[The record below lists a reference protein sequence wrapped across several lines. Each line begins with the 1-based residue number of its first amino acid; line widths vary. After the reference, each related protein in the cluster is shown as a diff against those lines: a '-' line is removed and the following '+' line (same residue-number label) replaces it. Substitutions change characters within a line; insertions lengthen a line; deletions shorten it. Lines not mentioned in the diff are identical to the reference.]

1 MGQWTSS
8 MEGVEVMDMKKIVQ
22 QDIERIYNGLTE
34 LERSKFRDSTVL
46 FTGGAGFLGFY
57 FITFLTYF
65 QKELGVKKVICL
77 DNFQVGY
84 PAWLKKL
91 SDEGKVELHK
101 FNVITDDIADIS
113 GAEDADYIY
122 HMASIASPIFYRKYP
137 IETLDANIWGLRRL
151 LDFYCEK
158 PIKGLAFYSSSEIY
172 GDPTPENIP
181 TPETYRGNVDC
192 QGPRA
197 CYDEAKRF
205 GETMCYLFHQK
216 YGMPISIIRP
226 FNNYGPGMRLND
238 ARVPADFANAVRQ
251 GRDIEMFSDGSPT
264 RTFCYISDAITG
276 YLKALLYAEQG
287 FEAFNIGMDKPE
299 ISIRRLAEIYTQAGQ
314 EIFGY
319 TGQARFAVSE
329 DKEYLQNNPNRRCPV
344 IDKARRLLGYE
355 PKVDVEQGV
364 RYFLEYIKE
373 SREEELIW

>member
-1 MGQWTSS
+1 
-8 MEGVEVMDMKKIVQ
+8 MKKIVA
-22 QDIERIYNGLTE
+22 QDMERIYHALTE
-34 LERSKFRDSTVL
+34 NEREQLGGSTVL
-46 FTGGAGFLGFY
+46 LTGGAGFLGFY
-57 FITFLTYF
+57 FIQFLTHF
-65 QKELGVKKVICL
+65 QAELGIKKVICL

-84 PAWLKKL
+84 PKWLKEL
-91 SDEGKVELHK
+91 SDQGKVELHK
-101 FNVITDDIADIS
+101 FNVITDNIADIP
-113 GAEDADYIY
+113 GAEDVDYIY

-137 IETLDANIWGLRRL
+137 IETLDANIWGLRSL
-151 LDFYCEK
+151 LDFYCDK
-158 PIKGLAFYSSSEIY
+158 PIKGFVFYSSSEIY

-216 YGMPISIIRP
+216 YQMPLAIIRP

-238 ARVPADFANAVRQ
+238 ARVPADFANAVRLNK
-251 GRDIEMFSDGSPT
+251 DIVIFSDGLPM

-276 YLKALLYAEQG
+276 YLKVLLHARDG
-287 FEAFNIGMDKPE
+287 FDTFNIGMDKPE
-299 ISIRRLAEIYTQAGQ
+299 ISIRRLAEIYTDAGK

-319 TGQARFAVSE
+319 NGQAKFAVST
-329 DKEYLQNNPNRRCPV
+329 DKEYLQNNPSRRCPV

-355 PKVDVEQGV
+355 PKISVEQGV

-373 SREEELIW
+373 CREDELMW

>member
-1 MGQWTSS
+1 MLWAVSTS
-8 MEGVEVMDMKKIVQ
+8 
-22 QDIERIYNGLTE
+22 
-34 LERSKFRDSTVL
+34 
-46 FTGGAGFLGFY
+46 
-57 FITFLTYF
+57 
-65 QKELGVKKVICL
+65 
-77 DNFQVGY
+77 
-84 PAWLKKL
+84 
-91 SDEGKVELHK
+91 
-101 FNVITDDIADIS
+101 
-113 GAEDADYIY
+113 
-122 HMASIASPIFYRKYP
+122 ASIASPSFYRKYP

-158 PIKGLAFYSSSEIY
+158 NIRGFAFYSSSEIY

-216 YGMPISIIRP
+216 YNMPITIIRP

-251 GRDIEMFSDGSPT
+251 NQDIVMFSDGSPT
-264 RTFCYISDAITG
+264 RTFCYITDAITG
-276 YLKALLYAEQG
+276 YLKCIAHAADG

-299 ISIRRLAEIYTQAGQ
+299 ISIRRLAEIYAESGK

-319 TGQARFAVSE
+319 TGKVTLAASE
-329 DKEYLQNNPNRRCPV
+329 DAEYLRNNPNRRCPA
-344 IDKARRLLGYE
+344 IDKARRLLCYN
-355 PKVDVEQGV
+355 PQVDVEQGV
-364 RYFLEYIKE
+364 RYFLEYVKACK
-373 SREEELIW
+373 EEELVW

>member
-1 MGQWTSS
+1 
-8 MEGVEVMDMKKIVQ
+8 MKKIVK
-22 QDIERIYNGLTE
+22 QDLERIYNGLTQE
-34 LERSKFRDSTVL
+34 ERDGFQNATIL
-46 FTGGAGFLGFY
+46 LTGGAGFLGFY
-57 FITFLTYF
+57 FINFFTHY
-65 QKELGVKKVICL
+65 QQELGIKKVICL
-77 DNFQVGY
+77 DNFQVGE
-84 PAWLKKL
+84 PKWLKDL
-91 SDEGKVELHK
+91 SAEGKVELHK
-101 FNVITDDIADIS
+101 FNVITDDIAS
-113 GAEDADYIY
+113 VPGAEQADYIY

-158 PIKGLAFYSSSEIY
+158 SVRGFAFYSSSEIY

-251 GRDIEMFSDGSPT
+251 NKDIVMFSDGSPT

-276 YLKALLYAEQG
+276 YLKVLLHAKDG
-287 FEAFNIGMDKPE
+287 FEAYNIGMDKPE
-299 ISIRRLAEIYTQAGQ
+299 ISIRRLAEIYTEAGK

-319 TGQARFAVSE
+319 TGEAKFGVSA
-329 DKEYLQNNPNRRCPV
+329 DKEYLANNPNRRCPI
-344 IDKARRLLGYE
+344 IDKARKLLGYD
-355 PKVDVEQGV
+355 PKVDVGQGV

-373 SREEELIW
+373 STEEELTW

>member
-1 MGQWTSS
+1 MNR
-8 MEGVEVMDMKKIVQ
+8 IVK
-22 QDIERIYNGLTE
+22 QDLERIWGSLTPGE
-34 LERSKFRDSTVL
+34 KAEFQGSTVL

-57 FITFLTYF
+57 FIHFLTHY
-65 QKELGVKKVICL
+65 QEELGVKKVICL
-77 DNFQVGY
+77 DNFQVGE
-84 PAWLKKL
+84 PKWLRDL
-91 SDEGKVELHK
+91 SAAGKVELHR
-101 FNVITDDIADIS
+101 FNVITDDIAAVP
-113 GAEDADYIY
+113 GAEEADLIY

-158 PIKGLAFYSSSEIY
+158 NIRGFAFFSSSEIY

-216 YGMPISIIRP
+216 YNMPITIIRP

-251 GRDIEMFSDGSPT
+251 NQDILMFSDGSPT

-276 YLKALLYAEQG
+276 YLKCIAHAADG

-299 ISIRRLAEIYTQAGQ
+299 ISIRRLAEIYTEAGR

-319 TGQARFAVSE
+319 TGKARFAVSE
-329 DKEYLQNNPNRRCPV
+329 DQAYLKNNPNRRCPD
-344 IDKARRLLGYE
+344 IGKARRLLGYH
-355 PKVDVEQGV
+355 PQVDVAQGV
-364 RYFLEYIKE
+364 RYFLSYIKQSQE
-373 SREEELIW
+373 GELVW

>member
-1 MGQWTSS
+1 
-8 MEGVEVMDMKKIVQ
+8 MKKIVK
-22 QDIERIYNGLTE
+22 QDLERIWGGLTAE
-34 LERSKFRDSTVL
+34 EKARFQGSTVL

-57 FITFLTYF
+57 FINFLAHY
-65 QKELGVKKVICL
+65 QEELGVKKVICL
-77 DNFQVGY
+77 DNFQVGE
-84 PAWLKKL
+84 PKWLKDL
-91 SDEGKVELHK
+91 SAAGKVELHK
-101 FNVITDDIADIS
+101 FNVITDDIAGVP
-113 GAEDADYIY
+113 GAEEADLIY

-158 PIKGLAFYSSSEIY
+158 NIRGFAFYSSSEIY

-216 YGMPISIIRP
+216 YNMPITIIRP

-251 GRDIEMFSDGSPT
+251 NKDIVMFSDGSPT
-264 RTFCYISDAITG
+264 RTFCYITDAITG
-276 YLKALLYAEQG
+276 YLKCIAHAADG
-287 FEAFNIGMDKPE
+287 FEAFNIGIDKPE
-299 ISIRRLAEIYTQAGQ
+299 ISIRRLAEIYTQAGK

-319 TGQARFAVSE
+319 TGEAKFAVSE

-344 IDKARRLLGYE
+344 IDKARRLLGYN
-355 PKVDVEQGV
+355 PQVDVEQGV
-364 RYFLEYIKE
+364 RYFLEYVKE
-373 SREEELIW
+373 SEEEELVW